1 MPLALAAEQ
10 ILNGL
15 QLGLMLFLIAA
26 GLTLVLGI
34 MDMINLAHGS
44 LYMIGA
50 FIGATL
56 WQVTGNFMLALLLA
70 LPATMAVGA
79 LLEIAILRRFYVRTH
94 LDQVLVTFGL
104 ILVFN
109 DLTRMIWGPVPL
121 PLSGPEFLSGFIE
134 FGGIKYPAFRFAIIV
149 LGLVVA
155 LLLYLVVVHTRLGM
169 WIRAGASD
177 RPTAGSM
184 GVNVSL
190 VFTWVFAASAAL
202 CGLAGMMAGPISAVQ
217 VGMGEPILILA
228 LVVTVIGGVGSV
240 GGAFVGAL
248 LIGVVDTFGRV
259 LLPPAFG
266 SMGIFLLMAIV
277 LAIRPKGLFSVNG

>member
-1 MPLALAAEQ
+1 MSVALLVEQ
-10 ILNGL
+10 VLNGL

-26 GLTLVLGI
+26 GLTLILGI

-56 WQVTGNFMLALLLA
+56 WKFTGSFAFALALSLLA
-70 LPATMAVGA
+70 TAALGA
-79 LLEIAILRRFYVRTH
+79 LLEMSILRRFYARSH

-104 ILVFN
+104 IFVLN

-121 PLSGPEFLSGFIE
+121 PLSAPDLLSGFIDL
-134 FGGIKYPAFRFAIIV
+134 GGIKYPAFRFAIIV
-149 LGLVVA
+149 LGFA
-155 LLLYLVVVHTRLGM
+155 IAIALYLVVSHTRIGM

-177 RPTAGSM
+177 RPTAAAM

-190 VFTWVFAASAAL
+190 VFTWVFAAGAAL

-228 LVVTVIGGVGSV
+228 LVVTVIGGIGSV

-248 LIGVVDTFGRV
+248 LIGIADTFGRV

-266 SMGIFLLMAIV
+266 SMAIFVMMAVI
-277 LAIRPKGLFSVNG
+277 LAIRPKGLFSVHG

>member
-1 MPLALAAEQ
+1 MSVALLVEQ
-10 ILNGL
+10 VLNGL

-26 GLTLVLGI
+26 GLTLILGI

-56 WQVTGNFMLALLLA
+56 WKFTGSFAFALALSLLA
-70 LPATMAVGA
+70 TAAVGA
-79 LLEIAILRRFYVRTH
+79 LLEMSILRRFYARSH
-94 LDQVLVTFGL
+94 LDQVLATFGL
-104 ILVFN
+104 IFVLN

-121 PLSGPEFLSGFIE
+121 PLSAPDLLSGFIDL
-134 FGGIKYPAFRFAIIV
+134 GGIKYPAFRFAIIV
-149 LGLVVA
+149 LGLVIA
-155 LLLYLVVVHTRLGM
+155 IALYLVVSHTRIGM

-177 RPTAGSM
+177 RPTAAAM

-190 VFTWVFAASAAL
+190 VFTWVFAVGAAL

-228 LVVTVIGGVGSV
+228 LVVTVIGGIGSI

-248 LIGVVDTFGRV
+248 LIGIADTFGRV

-266 SMGIFLLMAIV
+266 SMAIFVMMAVI
-277 LAIRPKGLFSVNG
+277 LSIRPKGLFSVHG

>member
-1 MPLALAAEQ
+1 MTLALVAEQ
-10 ILNGL
+10 TLNGL

-56 WQVTGNFMLALLLA
+56 SQLTGSFVLALLLA

-79 LLEIAILRRFYVRTH
+79 LLEITILRRFYARTH

-121 PLSGPEFLSGFIE
+121 PLSAPGFLSGFIE
-134 FGGIKYPAFRFAIIV
+134 LGGIKYPAFRFAIIV
-149 LGLVVA
+149 LGLAVA
-155 LLLYLVVVHTRLGM
+155 VALYLVVVHTRLGM

-177 RPTAGSM
+177 RPTAAAM

-190 VFTWVFAASAAL
+190 VFTWVFAAGAAL

-217 VGMGEPILILA
+217 IGMGEHVLILA

-240 GGAFVGAL
+240 GGAFAGAL
-248 LIGVVDTFGRV
+248 LIGIADTFGRM

-266 SMGIFLLMAIV
+266 SMAIFLIMAVI
-277 LAIRPKGLFSVNG
+277 LAVRPKGLFSVNT

>member
-1 MPLALAAEQ
+1 MTLALAAEQ
-10 ILNGL
+10 TLNGL

-56 WQVTGNFMLALLLA
+56 WQLTGSFVFALLLA
-70 LPATMAVGA
+70 LPATMAIGA
-79 LLEIAILRRFYVRTH
+79 LLEVTILRRFYARTH

-121 PLSGPEFLSGFIE
+121 PLAAPGFLSGFIE
-134 FGGIKYPAFRFAIIV
+134 LGSIKYSAFRFAIIV
-149 LGLVVA
+149 LGLIVA
-155 LLLYLVVVHTRLGM
+155 VTLYVLVVHTRLGM

-177 RPTAGSM
+177 RPTASAM

-190 VFTWVFAASAAL
+190 VFTWVFAAGAAL

-217 VGMGEPILILA
+217 IGMGEPILILA

-248 LIGVVDTFGRV
+248 LIGIADTFGRV

-266 SMGIFLLMAIV
+266 SMAIFLLMAII
-277 LAIRPKGLFSVNG
+277 LAVRPKGLFSVNG

>member
-1 MPLALAAEQ
+1 MSVALLVEQ
-10 ILNGL
+10 VLNGL

-26 GLTLVLGI
+26 GLTLILGI

-56 WQVTGNFMLALLLA
+56 WKFTGSFAFALALSLLA
-70 LPATMAVGA
+70 TAAVGA
-79 LLEIAILRRFYVRTH
+79 LLEMSILRRFYARSH
-94 LDQVLVTFGL
+94 LDQVLATFGL
-104 ILVFN
+104 IFVLN

-121 PLSGPEFLSGFIE
+121 PLSAPDLLSGFIDL
-134 FGGIKYPAFRFAIIV
+134 GGIKYPAFRFAIIV
-149 LGLVVA
+149 LGLVIA
-155 LLLYLVVVHTRLGM
+155 IALYLVVSHTRIGM

-177 RPTAGSM
+177 RPTAAAM

-190 VFTWVFAASAAL
+190 VFTWVFAAGAAL

-228 LVVTVIGGVGSV
+228 LVVTVIGGIGSI

-248 LIGVVDTFGRV
+248 LIGIADTFGRV

-266 SMGIFLLMAIV
+266 SMAIFVMMAVI
-277 LAIRPKGLFSVNG
+277 LSIRPKGLFSVHG

>member
-1 MPLALAAEQ
+1 MTLALAAEQ
-10 ILNGL
+10 TLNGL

-56 WQVTGNFMLALLLA
+56 WQFTGSFVFALLLA
-70 LPATMAVGA
+70 LPATMAIGA
-79 LLEIAILRRFYVRTH
+79 LLEVTILRRFYARTH

-109 DLTRMIWGPVPL
+109 DVTRMIWGPVPL
-121 PLSGPEFLSGFIE
+121 PLAAPDFLSGFIE
-134 FGGIKYPAFRFAIIV
+134 LGSIKYSAFRFAIIV

-155 LLLYLVVVHTRLGM
+155 ASLYVLVVHTRLGM

-177 RPTAGSM
+177 RLTASAM

-190 VFTWVFAASAAL
+190 VFTWVFAAGAAL

-217 VGMGEPILILA
+217 IGMGEPILILA

-248 LIGVVDTFGRV
+248 LIGIADTFGRV

-266 SMGIFLLMAIV
+266 SMAIFFLMAII
-277 LAIRPKGLFSVNG
+277 LAVRPKGLFSVNG